1 MDNLEND
8 LPAQTRGEPS
18 PAQDDSLRQLVVSIL
33 VLLIVVS
40 GTLNVFL
47 LHQASTSHQELQ
59 AIRPQ
64 VDAMVNQDLKNVA
77 PAMDEF
83 DRKLTEFARSHPDF
97 APILSRHGFAPRG
110 AGPSLP
116 AKANK

>member
-8 LPAQTRGEPS
+8 LPAQTQGEP
-18 PAQDDSLRQLVVSIL
+18 PPTQDDSLRQLVVSIL

-47 LHQASTSHQELQ
+47 LHQAGTSRQELE

-64 VDAMVNQDLKNVA
+64 VDLMVTQYLKNVG

-83 DRKLTEFARSHPDF
+83 VRKLTEFARSHPDF
-97 APILSRHGFAPRG
+97 APTLNRHKLGTGGP
-110 AGPSLP
+110 GPSLP

>member
-8 LPAQTRGEPS
+8 LPAQTHGEPS
-18 PAQDDSLRQLVVSIL
+18 PPQDDSLRQLVISTL

-40 GTLNVFL
+40 GTLNIFL
-47 LHQASTSHQELQ
+47 LHMASTSHQELE

-64 VDAMVNQDLKNVA
+64 VDGMVSQYLKSVS

-83 DRKLTEFARSHPDF
+83 ERKLTEFARSHPDF
-97 APILSRHGFAPRG
+97 VPVLNRHRLAPRG
-110 AGPSLP
+110 PGPSLP
-116 AKANK
+116 AKPNK

>member
-8 LPAQTRGEPS
+8 PPAPTQRDPS
-18 PAQDDSLRQLVVSIL
+18 PTQDDSLRQLVVSIL

-40 GTLNVFL
+40 GTLNIFL
-47 LHQASTSHQELQ
+47 LHQASTSHQELEV
-59 AIRPQ
+59 IRPQ
-64 VDAMVNQDLKNVA
+64 VDLMVTQYLKNVG

-83 DRKLTEFARSHPDF
+83 ERKLTEFARSHPDF
-97 APILSRHGFAPRG
+97 APTLNRHRLATRSPG
-110 AGPSLP
+110 ASLP